1 MIIIQLSFVLIF
13 AFILRNVYLYLDEH
27 TSNLGNGQ
35 NILINIIMWVM
46 IGNIVAVTIIFLFRY
61 YQIEWRMMGK
71 IGRQGLDGPPGQQG
85 YPKCRPSNS
94 GKETEC

>member
-46 IGNIVAVTIIFLFRY
+46 IGNIVAVTTIFLFRY
-61 YQIEWRMMGK
+61 YQNEWRMMGK
-71 IGRQGLDGPPGQQG
+71 IGKKGLDGPPGPQG
-85 YPKCRPSNS
+85 YPKCRPTDS
-94 GKETEC
+94 GEATEC